1 MNKILIGGLAGL
13 AATFPM
19 TAAMTAMHRLLPK
32 REQYPLPPKQI
43 TVSAAE
49 KAGADDHLRDAERD
63 VLTAAAHFGYGATM
77 GALYA
82 PLADKGPLSAAAR
95 GAGFG
100 LAVWV
105 GSYLGLLPA
114 LGLLKPATEHPAR
127 RNGLMITA
135 HLIWGTILGV
145 LVERAGGSSRG

>member
-1 MNKILIGGLAGL
+1 MSKILTGALAGF

-19 TAAMTAMHRLLPK
+19 TAAMTAMHRLLPT
-32 REQYPLPPKQI
+32 RERYPLPPKQI

-49 KAGADDHLRDAERD
+49 RAGAEDHLGETERE

-82 PLADKGPLSAAAR
+82 PLADKGSLSGATR

-100 LAVWV
+100 LAVWA

-114 LGLLKPATEHPAR
+114 LGLLNPATEHPAR

-135 HLIWGTILGV
+135 HLIWGAILGV
-145 LVERAGGSSRG
+145 LVERAGSSRN